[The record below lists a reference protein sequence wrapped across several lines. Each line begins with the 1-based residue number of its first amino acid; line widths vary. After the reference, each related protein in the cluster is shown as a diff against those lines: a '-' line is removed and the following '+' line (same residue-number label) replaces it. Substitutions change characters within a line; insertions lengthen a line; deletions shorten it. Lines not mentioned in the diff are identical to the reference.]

1 MPLGQ
6 RPCRGGSGP
15 FPAPASPAR
24 TRSEGTQRHAS
35 RAGGAAGRR
44 HGAAVHAA
52 RPWRSEDD
60 PLWPQP
66 ALAERPAAAPLR
78 ARPTH
83 RPAPRDRAGARRSS
97 RAVGRGGRSRGGA
110 TSLRLE
116 SASRTGGASL
126 RSRLRPTCQLL
137 ADPRSLSAEPR
148 GVHPPAGDL
157 RRLWRG
163 PSRDARRGQ
172 RHPQGE
178 PRFCAQQ
185 GASVRALLSSWPASP
200 PFFSWPAV
208 GISSSLAF
216 GSCPPPFS
224 GWLCGAGMSPH
235 FPGDWTCSHTAVPW
249 GPGL

>member
-1 MPLGQ
+1 M
-6 RPCRGGSGP
+6 
-15 FPAPASPAR
+15 
-24 TRSEGTQRHAS
+24 
-35 RAGGAAGRR
+35 
-44 HGAAVHAA
+44 
-52 RPWRSEDD
+52 
-60 PLWPQP
+60 
-66 ALAERPAAAPLR
+66 
-78 ARPTH
+78 
-83 RPAPRDRAGARRSS
+83 
-97 RAVGRGGRSRGGA
+97 GRGGRSRGGA

-185 GASVRALLSSWPASP
+185 GASVSALLSSWPASP

-216 GSCPPPFS
+216 GSCPPPFQGGCAGQACPPTS
-224 GWLCGAGMSPH
+224 RVTGPAATPRFPGGPDSELETGRRAHKCKHIREGIGCGAAQRRPDSLWPCCQLSGSVQPQGNTS
-235 FPGDWTCSHTAVPW
+235 FS
-249 GPGL
+249 